1 MRSVFKLLGV
11 TYDEGAVRDPAT
23 VERIAAELAEIG
35 ERARFVASFAYV
47 LARVA
52 HADLEI
58 SPDEV
63 GVMRRIVG
71 ESAGLPQPQAELV
84 VEMATG
90 QALELGAQENYVVT
104 RLFRELSNRDERLA
118 LLECLF
124 AVAAADD
131 NISTAENTEI
141 SVIAGE
147 LGLTHD
153 EVTRVRVLYRQ
164 HLAVLKGLPGRSRP

>member
-11 TYDEGAVRDPAT
+11 EYRAVVVRDPAT
-23 VERIAAELAEIG
+23 VEHIAVALAEAG

-47 LARVA
+47 MARVA

-58 SPDEV
+58 SAEEV
-63 GVMRRIVG
+63 EVMRRIVA
-71 ESAGLPQPQAELV
+71 ESSGLPPRQAELI
-84 VEMATG
+84 VEIATG
-90 QALELGAQENYVVT
+90 RALEFGAHDYYLVT

-124 AVAAADD
+124 AVAAADK

-147 LGLTHD
+147 LGLTPV
-153 EVTRVRVLYRQ
+153 EVTRVRSLYRE
-164 HLAVLKGLPGRSRP
+164 HLAVLKGLPGRA